1 MLPSII
7 NFNVYIIIGIFKPCV
22 AVLLR
27 SSRELHLRYLLA
39 IKIHKTRGSPSACAL
54 SVGSACALSVGGRKR
69 KTSFGARQRGEGN
82 SDGCTI
88 FRLRAWLIVRK
99 IGKEEE
105 SGFWEI
111 YK

>member
-54 SVGSACALSVGGRKR
+54 SVGGRKR